1 MLFLILFCLCFH
13 QKAPEVLLHE
23 KYERE
28 CDVWSL
34 GVMMYFLLS
43 RELPFE
49 DFEEIESGRFTF
61 EAPVWKCVSEEAK
74 DLIKSILLVNTR
86 KRIKLTEALDHK
98 WF

>member
-1 MLFLILFCLCFH
+1 M
-13 QKAPEVLLHE
+13 LHE

-49 DFEEIESGRFTF
+49 DFEEIESGKFTF
-61 EAPVWKCVSEEAK
+61 EAPVWKFVSEEAK

-86 KRIKLTEALDHK
+86 KRIKLNEALEHK
-98 WF
+98 WFKVMEK

>member
-1 MLFLILFCLCFH
+1 M
-13 QKAPEVLLHE
+13 LLHE

-49 DFEEIESGRFTF
+49 DLSSIEIGKFTF
-61 EAPVWKCVSEEAK
+61 TQSVWQYVTEDAK
-74 DLIKSILLVNTR
+74 ELIRKILLVDTK
-86 KRIKLTEALDHK
+86 KRIKLNQALNHSWLAAMSLFNVTVEK
-98 WF
+98 L